1 MSSDAAAAADSDI
14 RNEDALSLTPA
25 QDDALRGRSNLMGGY
40 LVLHAWVT
48 IFAAMLLF
56 AVWPNP
62 LTFVLAFL
70 VIGNRQL
77 GLAILMHDASHRLL
91 FANPKLNDFFGAWFC
106 GAPVG
111 ASLKLYRPYHLSHHR
126 HTQQAE
132 DPDLSLS
139 APFPIT
145 RQSFRRKMVRDL
157 FCVTGYQ
164 RRVAQFRQA
173 MRGANGFVASA
184 ATLWRNERAFFVSN
198 LVLLALL
205 ALVGQAWLYLLL
217 WLLPML
223 SWYQLISRV
232 RNIAEHAVVGPA
244 DDPLRNTR
252 TTRAGPLMRLL
263 VAPYWVNYHLEH
275 HLFVFTPCWKLPAAH
290 RVLRDKGLL
299 PRMEVA
305 DSYWA
310 VLRRATS
317 RSKDSDTRGPRRETV
332 AQI

>member
-1 MSSDAAAAADSDI
+1 MSTEALRVPDAGDPSPAI
-14 RNEDALSLTPA
+14 VLTPEEDAR
-25 QDDALRGRSNLMGGY
+25 LRARSNLVGGW
-40 LVLHAWVT
+40 LVLHAWLTV
-48 IFAAMLLF
+48 FAAMALF

-91 FANPKLNDFFGAWFC
+91 FANPKLNDFVGSWLC

-126 HTQQAE
+126 HTQQAQ

-145 RQSFRRKMVRDL
+145 PQSFRRKLLRDL

-164 RRVAQFRQA
+164 RRVAQFRAA
-173 MRGANGFVASA
+173 MGDARGFTSRA
-184 ATLWRNERAFFVSN
+184 AAVWRNERAFIVSN
-198 LVLLALL
+198 GVLLVVL
-205 ALVGQAWLYLLL
+205 ALAGQAWLYLVL

-252 TTRAGPLMRLL
+252 TTLAGPLTRLL

-275 HLFVFTPCWKLPAAH
+275 HLLVFTPCWKLPAAH
-290 RVLRDKGLL
+290 RLLCEKGLL

-305 DSYWA
+305 PNYRQ

-317 RSKDSDTRGPRRETV
+317 RSKDSDRRGPRRETF